1 MRSGPL
7 PNLELHGPCLDKEPK
22 ELHDG
27 DNEEGE
33 NVESSTVTSS
43 SDEQRGVAPKSSTS
57 FG

>member
-1 MRSGPL
+1 MCSGPL
-7 PNLELHGPCLDKEPK
+7 PNLELRGHCLDKEPE

-33 NVESSTVTSS
+33 NIESSTVTSS
-43 SDEQRGVAPKSSTS
+43 TDEQRGVAPKSSTS